1 VHLFTTDLLGKPLKL
16 EASMAGWQQLF
27 WGDDCVSQISAT
39 DGQQSNQFL
48 HTFEL
53 SQQSP
58 TPTQDN
64 TSDLQQESVN
74 TQSLLIELSGSLDWQ
89 PFDLNYQ
96 ITLNDELVKQDSMT
110 NKDIEQR
117 TVETPVKKPMKVSP
131 VGLLG
136 LGLKLFKSAKVIKV
150 LFAAGSLAAYSW
162 LFSIEFAIAL
172 ILCLVWH
179 EYGHIK
185 AMKYFGM
192 KTKGIYLIPFV
203 GGLAVTDEKLN
214 TRWQDIVISIMG
226 PFFGLILSIACL
238 IGYWIT
244 DIEILAGLAAF
255 NALLNLFNLLPV
267 LPLDGGHILKSIAYS
282 VNSKLGLVACIAG
295 AALGV
300 FISYY
305 FGLALLG
312 FLLAIGS
319 LEIVFEYKQRHNT
332 NLLPLDRYGQIVAS
346 IWYVVTA
353 GALAAIIWVLGQGDN
368 DALALPFKILGS

>member
-1 VHLFTTDLLGKPLKL
+1 VHLLTLDLLGKPLKL
-16 EASMAGWQQLF
+16 EGSMAGWQQLF

-39 DGQQSNQFL
+39 D
-48 HTFEL
+48 
-53 SQQSP
+53 SQQSKDFNH
-58 TPTQDN
+58 QFE
-64 TSDLQQESVN
+64 LQQHHSNDVNEQVEPLLVQLSVN
-74 TQSLLIELSGSLDWQ
+74 INWQ
-89 PFDLNYQ
+89 PFDLSYLLAVNDKVMNNGS
-96 ITLNDELVKQDSMT
+96 LN

-117 TVETPVKKPMKVSP
+117 EVIAPAKKPMKVSSI
-131 VGLLG
+131 GLLG

-203 GGLAVTDEKLN
+203 GGLAISDEKLN

-226 PFFGLILSIACL
+226 PFFGLILSVACL

-267 LPLDGGHILKSIAYS
+267 LPLDGGHILKSIAFS
-282 VNSKLGLVACIAG
+282 INSKLGLVACVCG

-300 FISYY
+300 FVSYY

-332 NLLPLDRYGQIVAS
+332 NLLPLDRYGQIVS
-346 IWYVVTA
+346 TVWYVFTA
-353 GALAAIIWVLGQGDN
+353 GSLAAIIWFLGQGEN
-368 DALALPFKILGS
+368 GALALPFKILGS